1 VKRKKMC
8 NIVGYIRLKK
18 TLRQLSKGMGA
29 NLDGQIKRSK
39 IRLLEKSK
47 ELDDKAGNQGL
58 SEEEWTWG
66 YTLEG

>member
-1 VKRKKMC
+1 MC

-39 IRLLEKSK
+39 IRLLEK
-47 ELDDKAGNQGL
+47 N
-58 SEEEWTWG
+58 
-66 YTLEG
+66 